1 MSAIMVFLYS
11 AKIHVGSHRLTP
23 HFPMYGFVQLHARF
37 IPVSERCEEVG
48 PLGVGVRM
56 VEDGVCFPIDW
67 LVITVDLG
75 KPTPS

>member
-1 MSAIMVFLYS
+1 
-11 AKIHVGSHRLTP
+11 
-23 HFPMYGFVQLHARF
+23 MYGFVQLHARF